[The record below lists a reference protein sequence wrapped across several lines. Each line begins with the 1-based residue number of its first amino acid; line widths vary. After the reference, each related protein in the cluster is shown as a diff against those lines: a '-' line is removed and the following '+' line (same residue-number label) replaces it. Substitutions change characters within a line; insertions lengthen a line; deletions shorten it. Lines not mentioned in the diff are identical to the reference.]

1 MFIDDA
7 LVAQYYRDGYVLLEN
22 VYSEREVAAILYE
35 VEYGQRVADKAYGR
49 SDSTGKSARLALWH
63 ELGDDIGALA
73 NPQSAGQKMFEQR
86 PCPISAA
93 DAMEQI
99 AEGLFGNA

>member
-7 LVAQYYRDGYVLLEN
+7 LVAQYHRDGYVLLEN
-22 VYSEREVAAILYE
+22 VYSEREVAAMLHD
-35 VEYGQRVADKAYGR
+35 VEHGQRVADKAYGR
-49 SDSTGKSARLALWH
+49 SDSTGKSARLAMWH

-73 NPQSAGQKMFEQR
+73 NPQCAGQKTFEQR
-86 PCPISAA
+86 PCPVSAA

-99 AEGLFGNA
+99 AEKLFANA